1 LIDYSSKKGRVVS
14 PKTTGSFEDL
24 LQEQDTDRR
33 RYVDNGASLVGQ
45 FSGFGV
51 DAVGGDGVGVGS
63 GGEKP
68 VGSGNEVDVTG
79 ESSADGLDLDDFE
92 VSGAGVGLVNADSV
106 VATIGG
112 VDKLATRMDE
122 DFGGG
127 VEGFGGFGFLG
138 DGGGDGEF
146 LGCSVGSI
154 PCEGG
159 DGEAKFVEEVN
170 ELSIYGKTHVARA
183 TAGDGVG
190 CAVGS
195 DGGFIEVDFVD
206 HDLVETEVGDEG
218 VITIRGKAAPV
229 WVRRSLA
236 FGDYIGSA
244 FVFMDDGFTEF
255 AIVVEGEDCCGTPA
269 VLGRQQELAGGMDR
283 YVGTSSV
290 GVGLLGELC
299 EGAIFANFVAYC
311 SGKVFGSSG
320 GVEFV
325 TIRMES
331 QESRR
336 PNLCSEFN
344 CGKPSVVRIE
354 GGMINAFSTSATSAE
369 VDMEWFGGE
378 GGRKEKEGD
387 G

>member
-1 LIDYSSKKGRVVS
+1 M
-14 PKTTGSFEDL
+14 
-24 LQEQDTDRR
+24 
-33 RYVDNGASLVGQ
+33 VGQ

-68 VGSGNEVDVTG
+68 VGSGNEVDVSG

-92 VSGAGVGLVNADSV
+92 VSGAGVGLVNADGV

-146 LGCSVGSI
+146 FGGSVGSI

-218 VITIRGKAAPV
+218 ILAVWGKAAPV
-229 WVRRSLA
+229 WVRRSLTA
-236 FGDYIGSA
+236 RNNIGSA
-244 FVFMDDGFTEF
+244 FVFMDNGFAEF
-255 AIVVEGEDCCGTPA
+255 AVFAEREECCGTTTI
-269 VLGRQQELAGGMDR
+269 LSRQQELAGRVNRD
-283 YVGTSSV
+283 VGTSAV
-290 GVGLLGELC
+290 RVWLFGELC
-299 EGAIFANFVAYC
+299 EGAIFANFIAHC
-311 SGKVFGSSG
+311 SSKFTGSG
-320 GVEFV
+320 GCVEFV
-325 TIRMES
+325 AIWMES
-331 QESRR
+331 QESGGAD
-336 PNLCSEFN
+336 LGSEFN
-344 CGKPSVVRIE
+344 CGKPSVVRIK
-354 GGMINAFSTSATSAE
+354 GGVIDTFSTAATGAE

-378 GGRKEKEGD
+378 RGRKEKEGD